1 MLLKFHSLSR
11 PVQLAQGLKVL
22 PHLVRVFAGWPYRE
36 IPKAGSPDA
45 LINVLHDDGRYVLEA
60 PWLKSRLQ
68 YADAAELAQGLATHI
83 VRSWFMERP
92 GLLWLEAAAV
102 AFGDR
107 IVVFVGGPRSGKSLL
122 AASLAVSGNRVFA
135 DSILPV
141 SVEEQ
146 QGMGLG
152 MAPRLKLP
160 LPEELTDPLRG
171 LIEGRMDSGSD
182 KVGYL
187 QPGEDRLAP
196 FGETARI
203 RAFVMLDRSATSAA
217 ALGPASSGKLL
228 KRLLLNSFGEG
239 MAADRL
245 LASVEQVIG
254 DVPCYRM
261 AWSDPQEAVN
271 VLRARFASWR
281 GTAADDGDQADKR
294 PKKQTR
300 RRPSG
305 PRVPAGRQFRHCEG
319 LKEHLVDT
327 DLFLVNPGGQ
337 TIYHLNGLGAG
348 LWRLLDGTHGLEDA
362 VTVLKEAFPDVDSE
376 SIESDVKTLV
386 TDLADRGLLVEKVS

>member
-1 MLLKFHSLSR
+1 
-11 PVQLAQGLKVL
+11 
-22 PHLVRVFAGWPYRE
+22 
-36 IPKAGSPDA
+36 
-45 LINVLHDDGRYVLEA
+45 
-60 PWLKSRLQ
+60 
-68 YADAAELAQGLATHI
+68 
-83 VRSWFMERP
+83 
-92 GLLWLEAAAV
+92 
-102 AFGDR
+102 
-107 IVVFVGGPRSGKSLL
+107 
-122 AASLAVSGNRVFA
+122 
-135 DSILPV
+135 
-141 SVEEQ
+141 
-146 QGMGLG
+146 MGLG

-171 LIEGRMDSGSD
+171 LIDGRMDSGSD

-217 ALGPASSGKLL
+217 TLSPASSGKLL